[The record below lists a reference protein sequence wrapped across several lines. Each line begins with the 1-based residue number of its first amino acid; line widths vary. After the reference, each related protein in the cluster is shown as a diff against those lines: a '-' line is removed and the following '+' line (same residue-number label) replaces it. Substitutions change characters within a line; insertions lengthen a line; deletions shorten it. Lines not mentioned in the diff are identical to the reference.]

1 MLKKM
6 LIWALVLTMALLA
19 VGCNKPSQGEPEPTA
34 TEPPAMDNALKEAH
48 PAFFDLDTSKGLT
61 VYVAKFAPDG
71 YSCSLYPTTEEE
83 MDLTDLYMSDQTDVP
98 TMKQILASYG
108 LPNDAITV
116 TPYVNYLSSYIAPE
130 LFTDGAIDLLRYELG
145 IGEKPEEVVVE
156 PEDSIFPYTLCWA
169 DYTEDGEHALRY
181 TYYPI
186 TGTHAYQHELT
197 YPAIGIK
204 NAQELESFLSLAKN
218 YFSLNASVG
227 EGKTFNAVATA
238 CDEAFFQEKG
248 LVVVYIPS
256 ESTSIGYKLADAVL
270 AGEELHITV
279 AEKRPEGELTAEM
292 AGWFMAVEIPQEI
305 LSQANYFSAGK

>member
-6 LIWALVLTMALLA
+6 LIWALALTMALLA
-19 VGCNKPSQGEPEPTA
+19 VGCNKPAESDPEPTP
-34 TEPPAMDNALKEAH
+34 TEPPVIDNAIKEAH
-48 PAFFDLDTSKGLT
+48 PAFFDLDTTNGLT
-61 VYVAKFAPDG
+61 VYISMFAPEV
-71 YSCSLYPTTEEE
+71 YYCSLFPTGQIDDPFMQLIDLNHADLEE
-83 MDLTDLYMSDQTDVP
+83 MKY
-98 TMKQILASYG
+98 ILSTYDIA
-108 LPNDAITV
+108 PERITV
-116 TPYVNYLSSYIAPE
+116 TPYVNSLSSYLAPE
-130 LFTDGAIDLLRYELG
+130 LFDDGAVPQLRYKLG

-156 PEDSIFPYTLCWA
+156 PEDSVFPYTLCWA

-186 TGTHAYQHELT
+186 IGTHAYQHELT

-218 YFSLNASVG
+218 YFSLNASVR
-227 EGKTFNAVATA
+227 EGKTFNSVAAA

-256 ESTSIGYKLADAVL
+256 ESTSISYKLADAVL
-270 AGEELHITV
+270 TGEELHITV

-292 AGWFMAVEIPQEI
+292 AGWFMAIEIPQEI